1 MKTIFMSGN
10 DRNKKKVFLAVVF
23 SSVVLC
29 TSLCVKCATRSK
41 EGQKKA
47 SNETSNNR
55 QGETGA
61 LELIMWCDSVGRCEP
76 NDSIVKIAIKRIGIQ
91 HQHLVYAQMR
101 LESGNYTS
109 ALSRI
114 NNNMFGMK
122 HPKVRATLSCGE
134 RNGYAVYGNWCY
146 SIVDYAIWQR
156 MYAND
161 LSEHEYLEM
170 LGNYAED
177 KDYIEK
183 VRRIAKSFGKY

>member
-1 MKTIFMSGN
+1 MNGSKRLKFA
-10 DRNKKKVFLAVVF
+10 LYCLVF
-23 SSVVLC
+23 SNVVLC
-29 TSLCVKCATRSK
+29 TSLWVKCATTAK
-41 EGQKKA
+41 EAPKTALNAKG
-47 SNETSNNR
+47 SDR
-55 QGETGA
+55 QSEIEA
-61 LELIMWCDSVGRCEP
+61 LEFIMWCDSIGRCEP

-122 HPKVRATLSCGE
+122 HPKVMATLSCGE

-156 MYAND
+156 VYAND

-170 LGNYAED
+170 LGIYAED

-183 VRRIAKSFGKY
+183 VRRIAKSFGNY